1 MKNISEENKK
11 LFHHT
16 LDALMLA
23 QYKDCQIIDGW
34 YHLPNEKLMICST
47 VRSYYFEL
55 SRLKHSKFFSL
66 KHKSFWTNDSVK
78 CGFTLTANTG
88 KTYSYPG
95 LRKYIGDETEEDAI
109 LRASY
114 FFACISQMISFFEGK
129 NTNIKF
135 SHHSGQPPEIT

>member
-11 LFHHT
+11 LFHDT

-23 QYKDCQIIDGW
+23 QYKDCQIKKGE
-34 YHLPNEKLMICST
+34 YHLTETKIIISA
-47 VRSYYFEL
+47 VAGAYYFQLNEATYP
-55 SRLKHSKFFSL
+55 KFYGL
-66 KHKSFWTNDSVK
+66 KHKSFWTNDLVK

-135 SHHSGQPPEIT
+135 SHHPGQPPKIT

>member
-11 LFHHT
+11 LFHDT

-23 QYKDCQIIDGW
+23 QYKDCQIIDGK
-34 YHLPNEKLMICST
+34 YHLINAKITIQAL
-47 VRSYYFEL
+47 VGSYYFQLNKATHPNFYGLKYKSCWNNDLVKGGFLL
-55 SRLKHSKFFSL
+55 S
-66 KHKSFWTNDSVK
+66 
-78 CGFTLTANTG
+78 ANTG

-114 FFACISQMISFFEGK
+114 FFACISQMVAFFEGK

-135 SHHSGQPPEIT
+135 SHHPGQPPEIK